1 MLLNNK
7 WVTEE
12 IKETIKNYLDF
23 LDTNENGN
31 NDPKLQDTAKAVQ
44 REVYNS
50 TNLPLSKWEISNKQ
64 SNFTPKGT
72 RKTNPKLAEEKKNYK
87 KQK

>member
-7 WVTEE
+7 WATEE

-44 REVYNS
+44 REKFITVQTY
-50 TNLPLSKWEISNKQ
+50 LSVNEKYQINNPTLHLKELEKQ
-64 SNFTPKGT
+64 TQN
-72 RKTNPKLAEEKKNYK
+72 
-87 KQK
+87 